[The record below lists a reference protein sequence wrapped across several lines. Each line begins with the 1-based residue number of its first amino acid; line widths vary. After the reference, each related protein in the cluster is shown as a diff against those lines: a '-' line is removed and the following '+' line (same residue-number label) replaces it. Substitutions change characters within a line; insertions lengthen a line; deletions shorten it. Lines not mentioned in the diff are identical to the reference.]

1 MSLAHQNLA
10 AAVGAAK
17 QLAKSL
23 LLDSEKDGTAP
34 TGRSSA
40 LYLSLM
46 VMHKQLL
53 VAEPPPPPVA
63 QLVAELE
70 QLARACRGRMDP
82 VKPLIEAAVRVAREA
97 P

>member
-10 AAVGAAK
+10 VAVGAAK

-23 LLDSEKDGTAP
+23 LLDSERDGTAP

-53 VAEPPPPPVA
+53 VAEPPPPPVSQFA
-63 QLVAELE
+63 ADLE
-70 QLARACRGRMDP
+70 QLARACKGRMDP
-82 VKPLIEAAVRVAREA
+82 VKPLIEAAVRVAREM
-97 P
+97 